1 MGLTATPRGVYKA
14 ENLPKG
20 IQIITIDLRE
30 GIFMRMIKFGL
41 VAIAF
46 TMLVSGCGDSGISSG
61 DVLVIVNGEEI
72 TDGDLKFLGEINPR
86 IQRQLGDPKGKKR
99 ILDNLVEQDLLY
111 QKAVKQGINRD
122 PEVKAKA
129 NLYRRVIIAQAL
141 VEDEIDKAAK
151 AYYEENQDEFK
162 KLRLAHITV
171 KFGDKGKDKKGK
183 GKKGKGIT
191 EEEALKKAGE
201 LKAKI
206 DSGASFEE
214 VTKESSD
221 DAMTKNR
228 GGNLGLVDKNDK
240 RLIARGFQ
248 PVLEKAFEIKVGEV
262 AGPIKTTNGY
272 EIITVTRG
280 IELEPFEEA
289 KQSILFK
296 VRGDARQKLIAELKE
311 DAKIVYP
318 GEEKKAEAEAAAAAA
333 EKPAVEATP
342 EAKPD
347 AKTAPE
353 TLPAAEAKTAPET
366 VPAVEAKPAAEAEKA
381 KKAE

>member
-1 MGLTATPRGVYKA
+1 
-14 ENLPKG
+14 
-20 IQIITIDLRE
+20 
-30 GIFMRMIKFGL
+30 MRMVKFGL

-86 IQRQLGDPKGKKR
+86 IQRQLADAKGKKR

-111 QKAVKQGINRD
+111 QKAVKQGVNRD

-129 NLYRRVIIAQAL
+129 DLYRRVIIAQAL

-151 AYYEENQDEFK
+151 AYYDENQDEFK
-162 KLRLAHITV
+162 KLRLSHVTV
-171 KFGDKGKDKKGK
+171 KFGDKEK

-206 DSGASFEE
+206 DSGASFED

-228 GGNLGLVDKNDK
+228 GGNLGLVNKNDK

-248 PVLEKAFEIKVGEV
+248 PVLEKAFEMKVGEV

-318 GEEKKAEAEAAAAAA
+318 GEEKKAEAETAPAAA

-342 EAKPD
+342 E

-366 VPAVEAKPAAEAEKA
+366 SPAAEAKPAPAA
-381 KKAE
+381 KSEGTKKGK